1 MRPPVA
7 SEPVA
12 SGGGAAP
19 GAAEWLAR
27 GERGT
32 MAMLRLMTVI
42 SLHLGRRVARLV
54 VYGIAAYF
62 FLFAPTARRH
72 ACAYL
77 GRALGRPPTA
87 ADRFRHI
94 FSFAATIHDRIYLI
108 SDRFDLFSISVEGEA
123 LVREAIENRRG
134 AILMGA
140 HFGSFEVTRA
150 LGRSQSGLRVVMA
163 MYAENARKISSTL
176 TAINPTATL
185 DVVALGHLDAML
197 RLRADLDAGACVGVL
212 GDRAPGAGATEAV
225 QFLGATAHLPTGPMR
240 AAATLGRPV
249 VFMAGIY
256 RGGNRY
262 HIVFERLADFS
273 ATSPAERPAA
283 IRAAISRY
291 VGLLEQHCRRDPYN
305 WFNFFD
311 FWAEPRPAPPATTS

>member
-1 MRPPVA
+1 VA

-12 SGGGAAP
+12 GGRRAP
-19 GAAEWLAR
+19 PRAAEWQER

-32 MAMLRLMTVI
+32 LSMLRLMTVI
-42 SLHLGRRVARLV
+42 SLRLGRRVARLV

-72 ACAYL
+72 ARVYL

-87 ADRFRHI
+87 GDRFRQI

-108 SDRFDLFSISVEGEA
+108 SDRFDLFSISVEGEEA
-123 LVREAIENRRG
+123 VRAFIASGCG

-150 LGRSQSGLRVVMA
+150 LGRSRPGLRVVMA
-163 MYAENARKISSTL
+163 MYADNARKISSTL

-197 RLRADLDAGACVGVL
+197 RLRADLEAGAFVGVL
-212 GDRAPGAGATEAV
+212 GDRAPGVGSTEAV

-262 HIVFERLADFS
+262 HVVFESLADFS

-283 IRAAISRY
+283 IRAALGRY
-291 VGLLEQHCRRDPYN
+291 VQLLEKHCRRDPYN

-311 FWAEPRPAPPATTS
+311 FWAEPRPAPPATPS